1 MTDKIKQAMSLLSF
15 SPEELFANL
24 SEGEKRDLLSG
35 CSVIYTNPAF
45 VKVCNESYTK
55 EILETIANSHDIETL
70 AEGRGKIM
78 GASAVMELF
87 KTYHLQYLESIK
99 KEETLS
105 NEDRQ
110 EII

>member
-1 MTDKIKQAMSLLSF
+1 MSLLSF
-15 SPEELFANL
+15 SPDDLFKNLTENEKQELLA
-24 SEGEKRDLLSG
+24 G
-35 CSVIYTNPAF
+35 CSTIFTNPVF
-45 VKVCNESYTK
+45 VKVCNEMYTE
-55 EILETIANSHDIETL
+55 EILNTIANSHDVETM

-87 KTYHLQYLESIK
+87 KTYHLQYLESLK
-99 KEETLS
+99 QEDKLS